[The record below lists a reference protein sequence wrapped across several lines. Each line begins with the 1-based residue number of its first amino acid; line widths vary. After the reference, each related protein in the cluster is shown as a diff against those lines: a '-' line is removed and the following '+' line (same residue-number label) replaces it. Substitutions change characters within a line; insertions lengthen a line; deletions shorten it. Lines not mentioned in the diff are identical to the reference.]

1 MQFSDFRSDTLTKP
15 SKAMREA
22 MAQSEVGDDVFRE
35 DPTVNALE
43 ERIAQMFQKEGMSL
57 INKYHLYFNYI

>member
-1 MQFSDFRSDTLTKP
+1 
-15 SKAMREA
+15 MREA